1 MEGDVMSHHPTI
13 GWGRNSTEWPKYNET
28 TLPARTMEALSIG
41 FYGILHVSLKNR
53 DTAHNVK

>member
-1 MEGDVMSHHPTI
+1 MSCPTTRQLGGGEI
-13 GWGRNSTEWPKYNET
+13 QTEWPKYNET
-28 TLPARTMEALSIG
+28 TLSARTMEALSIG